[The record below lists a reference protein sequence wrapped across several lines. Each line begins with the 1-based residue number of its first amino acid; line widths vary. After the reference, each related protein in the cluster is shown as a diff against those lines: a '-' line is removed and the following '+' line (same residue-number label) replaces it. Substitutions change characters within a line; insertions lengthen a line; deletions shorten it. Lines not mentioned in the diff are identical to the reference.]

1 MMNTTVTKAAL
12 LVSLCVAMS
21 TQDGHA
27 DDKQRDFY
35 FQEQQQRFVNQP
47 FDARMLGMS
56 GSTNLTTANAL
67 ATVQNPGGLG
77 LMRYGDLSASYSF
90 NEISGQEYPSG
101 ANAKDKQNIGQVY
114 GATPINPTADGL
126 PDGGNFGMGWWG
138 RSGDWTYDRDNT
150 DSGTYQ
156 VSGAYGKAI
165 SDYASLGYGLT
176 YQNDSLDSDIHD
188 YDSGET
194 FLHTVGVQTRSTNDL
209 IWGATISIGHGQ
221 HDLDHKG
228 HFADDQTVKQMQYGI
243 ATGFEYRMDRTA
255 VALGA
260 DYTFYSNNGDDAPLA
275 NDPGYPFG
283 GDSMGRVM
291 NIRVGLE
298 QYLDDWIAIRGGYRY
313 ASNFKWDYDRSDL
326 RDLTGSAEYNAW
338 TAGAGV
344 KYDTDE
350 DSFIRAI
357 LLDYAAEYRA
367 VGNND
372 WQHFVTLSTPFDL
385 CM

>member
-1 MMNTTVTKAAL
+1 MKTTVTRAAL
-12 LVSLCVAMS
+12 VMSLGIAMS
-21 TQDGHA
+21 THQAHA

-90 NEISGQEYPSG
+90 NEITGHEYPSG
-101 ANAKDKQNIGQVY
+101 SNAKDKQNIGQVY

-126 PDGGNFGMGWWG
+126 PDGGNLGLGWWG

-150 DSGTYQ
+150 DSGSYQ
-156 VSGAYGKAI
+156 VSGAYAKAI
-165 SDYASLGYGLT
+165 GDHTSLGYGLT
-176 YQNDSLDSDIHD
+176 YQQDSLDSDIHE
-188 YDSGET
+188 YDSAET
-194 FLHTVGVQTRSTNDL
+194 FLHTIGVQNQSARDL
-209 IWGATISIGHGQ
+209 IWGATISIGHGE
-221 HDLDHKG
+221 HDLDHTG
-228 HFADDQTVKQMQYGI
+228 HRADDQTVKQMQYGI
-243 ATGFEYRMDRTA
+243 ATGLEYRVDRTA
-255 VALGA
+255 MALGA
-260 DYTFYSNNGDDAPLA
+260 DYTFYQNNGNDAPSA

-298 QYLDDWIAIRGGYRY
+298 QYLDEWIAIRGGYRY

-326 RDLTGSAEYNAW
+326 RDLTGSAKYNAW

-344 KYDTDE
+344 KYDMDN
-350 DSFIRAI
+350 DSFIKSI

-385 CM
+385 CL